1 MIVANRLKFG
11 HEHICKRHTGDVL
24 VRWPG
29 QTEPTGGLSAHRIEG
44 VQMFKMFPDN
54 HSKTI
59 PIRCFSVK
67 ASGLAILAH
76 LPFSQVLTKS
86 YDGSGGKTIPPTN
99 KKFQIDFCKVAT
111 GRMGKIEEKNLF
123 YDQEGMMRQ
132 LGLTQ

>member
-29 QTEPTGGLSAHRIEG
+29 QTKPTGGLSAHRIEG
-44 VQMFKMFPDN
+44 VQMFKTFPDN

-76 LPFSQVLTKS
+76 LPYSQVLTKS
-86 YDGSGGKTIPPTN
+86 HDGSGGKTIPPTN
-99 KKFQIDFCKVAT
+99 KKFQVDFCKS
-111 GRMGKIEEKNLF
+111 GHWKNGQNRREEFF
-123 YDQEGMMRQ
+123 YDQEGMLRQ

>member
-67 ASGLAILAH
+67 ASGLAISDTAIFTGTH
-76 LPFSQVLTKS
+76 KGPMM
-86 YDGSGGKTIPPTN
+86 GPGGKTIPPTN
-99 KKFQIDFCKVAT
+99 KKFQVDFCKVAT
-111 GRMGKIEEKNLF
+111 GRMGKIDEKNLF